1 MSQMLY
7 EDIEPVSWQIDRQ
20 PDFNILF
27 YLGDDTSSM
36 NTNTKHYLDN
46 ISIHI
51 NNIFKMEKEIEKE
64 KENKVYD
71 CCLCM
76 EEKVVNDMC
85 QLNCEHLFCIK
96 CIKCHLKQNVNTS
109 LCPLC
114 RQTIHKI
121 EIQNETAK
129 AEFIEN
135 S

>member
-20 PDFNILF
+20 PDFNLLF
-27 YLGDDTSSM
+27 YLGDDTSNM
-36 NTNTKHYLDN
+36 NTNKKNYLDN
-46 ISIHI
+46 ISLHI
-51 NNIFKMEKEIEKE
+51 NKE

-76 EEKVVNDMC
+76 EEKGVNDMC
-85 QLNCEHLFCIK
+85 KLNCEHLFCIK

-114 RQTIHKI
+114 RRTIHKI